1 MIRICVL
8 WQSYGPYHFARLAAL
23 QKLCAECG
31 HEVVGLEVGDKTST
45 YGWRRTGPGERGIVT
60 LFPGRVAEAVSPL
73 AVRQAAKKF
82 LKQAR
87 CEVIFTPSYWPLYG
101 VLAAMAARSLGMR
114 VVMMN
119 DSHRVTGT
127 NSVPVFAV
135 KKQIAKLY
143 DAAFVAGS
151 VHRGFH
157 RELGFSDKNIFE
169 GYDAVDNAYFGARAD
184 EVRKD
189 AAQWRKRLGLPQRFI
204 LNIGRFVAKKN
215 LPSLIKAFA
224 LARRRGWLNGCDL
237 VLVGSGPEK
246 DRLTGVAESER
257 LKVVEGRRDEIVSP
271 SIAGAEVVRFYPFA
285 QIEELPAYYT
295 LAECF
300 VLPSLYEEWGLV
312 VNEAMASGCAVG
324 VSNAVGCASDLVVPG
339 RTGFAFDPE
348 NIGQL
353 ADGLRSACQ
362 DQAFARQLGANARD
376 HIAGWSCERFAENA
390 LKAAGAALAAPQRA
404 ASETSG
410 AQATNRPAVVL
421 LQTCFPDYR
430 EPVFDEIG
438 RRFAGDF
445 ELICGEDYF
454 TRDVKVCAHP
464 KPWRTPAGNVFLFSR
479 NLLWQNRVV
488 ERLCEADIALLELN
502 PRVISSWVILLA
514 RRMSGVPTLLW
525 GHVWARDGI
534 GAWTNIIR
542 LMMMRLSDGIIPY
555 TYTQGK
561 ELQRRMPGL
570 LVVTAPN
577 SLVPK
582 AACVAAIAPMERT
595 TDIIFVGR
603 VKLDK
608 KPGLLLEAF
617 ALAIPH
623 LEPEVR
629 LVFVGEGPE
638 TASLKQRA
646 GEHYLAHRVIFRG
659 HVIDA
664 VKLREIYSTAFCAV
678 SPGYVGLSAIQSF
691 AHGVPMVVADREPHS
706 PEIEA
711 CFEGRNSRFFS
722 SDNSRDLAD
731 KLGEMWRDRGTW
743 WSKRADI
750 ASWVAEQYS
759 VENMADGFESAVRE
773 IKDRRN

>member
-1 MIRICVL
+1 MKICL
-8 WQSYGPYHFARLAAL
+8 FWQSYGPYHFARLAAL
-23 QKLCAECG
+23 QKLCAE
-31 HEVVGLEVGDKTST
+31 HDYKVIGLEVADNTST
-45 YGWRRTGPGERGIVT
+45 YSWRRTGPGERGIVT
-60 LFPGRVAEAVSPL
+60 LFPGRVAESVL
-73 AVRQAAKKF
+73 AWKTRQAARKF
-82 LKQAR
+82 LEKAG
-87 CEVIFTPSYWPLYG
+87 CDVIFLPSYWPMYG
-101 VLAAMAARSLGMR
+101 VLTAMAARSMGMR

-119 DSHRVTGT
+119 ESFRLTGN
-127 NSVPVFAV
+127 NSFPVFAL
-135 KKQIAKLY
+135 KRRISTLY
-143 DAAFVAGS
+143 DAALVGGT
-151 VHRGFH
+151 VHRKFH
-157 RELGFSDKNIFE
+157 QELGFGAESIFD

-189 AAQWRKRLGLPQRFI
+189 AAQRRKRLGLPQRFI

-224 LARRRGWLNGCDL
+224 LARHRGWLNGCDL

-271 SIAGAEVVRFYPFA
+271 SAAGAEVVRFYPFA
-285 QIEELPAYYT
+285 QIEELPAYYA

-348 NIGQL
+348 NTGQL

-362 DQAFARQLGANARD
+362 DQVFARQLGANARD

-390 LKAAGAALAAPQRA
+390 LKAAGAALASKRGAATRTLPARA
-404 ASETSG
+404 A
-410 AQATNRPAVVL
+410 NRPSVVL

-430 EPVFDEIG
+430 EPVFDEID
-438 RRFAGDF
+438 RRFRGDF
-445 ELICGEDYF
+445 ELVCGEDYF
-454 TRDVKVCAHP
+454 TGDVNVCTQP
-464 KPWRTPAGNVFLFSR
+464 KPWHTPAGNVFLFSR

-542 LMMMRLSDGIIPY
+542 LMMMRLADGIIPY

-561 ELQRRMPGL
+561 ELQRRLPGL

-603 VKLDK
+603 VKRDK

-623 LEPEVR
+623 LGPEVR

-711 CFEGRNSRFFS
+711 CFEGQNSRFFR
-722 SDNSRDLAD
+722 SDDSRDLAD
-731 KLGEMWRDRGTW
+731 KLGEMWRDREAW
-743 WSKRADI
+743 WGKRTDI

-759 VENMADGFESAVRE
+759 VENMADGFESAVRR
-773 IKDRRN
+773 IRGGKK